1 MTEDEGVNLVILL
14 EICSEF
20 IQRLL
25 LTLEDIFFVA
35 REAVA
40 S

>member
-14 EICSEF
+14 EIRSEF

-25 LTLEDIFFVA
+25 LTLEEIFFVA
-35 REAVA
+35 RKAVA